1 MRAASLESDSVLSMD
16 NAVVIL
22 RVVVKSGAMR
32 SVGYNKTLALLDIE
46 YPSGEIY
53 RYQGVPLE
61 VHEELMASPSKGKVL
76 GARIV
81 DRFEAVKLSTGRKLR
96 ASL

>member
-1 MRAASLESDSVLSMD
+1 MD
-16 NAVVIL
+16 NSVVIL
-22 RVVVKSGAMR
+22 RVVVTSGAMC

-53 RYQGVPLE
+53 RYSGVPLD
-61 VHEELMASPSKGKVL
+61 VHAELMASPSKGKVL
-76 GARIV
+76 NSRIV
-81 DRFEAVKLSTGRKLR
+81 DKFEAVKLSTGRKLK

>member
-1 MRAASLESDSVLSMD
+1 MD
-16 NAVVIL
+16 DAIVIF

-32 SVGYNKTLALLDIE
+32 SVGYNKALALLDIE

-53 RYQGVPLE
+53 RYLGVPLD
-61 VHEELMASPSKGKVL
+61 VHAELMTSPSKGRVL
-76 GARIV
+76 NTRIV